1 LSTTSTMNP
10 SQSPEHL
17 YLIGC
22 GIAQANDEPTHGA
35 VTPQMLGF
43 KAYNL
48 SRMVALGLPVPPAF
62 VLGTP
67 YCDSEAARERA
78 AQRHVW
84 NAGLAALERATGRTF
99 GDPHAPLLV
108 SVRSGA
114 PVSMPGMMDTVLNV
128 GLCDR
133 TVHGLLRETGNPRLV
148 WDTYRRLIA
157 TYGELIAGIPASA
170 FVAEY
175 HALAGAREERSLD
188 FAELRDLAHRYL
200 AAHLRH
206 AGRPFPQDPA
216 VQLQDA
222 IAHVLASWMSTSACA
237 YRRQFGIGD
246 TPGTAVT
253 VQAMVFGN
261 SGGRSGSGVAFS
273 RNPLDGSPGL
283 WADFLFNAQGEDVVS
298 GRRTAPGRDLLAQS
312 LPAVWSSLTASAAT
326 LERAM
331 GDMQD
336 IEFTV
341 EEGHLY
347 ILQTRSGKRS
357 KQAAA
362 RIALDLLDEGIITA
376 QTALERTASI
386 DPTEL
391 VTTRIAAGDGQAPI
405 RLAAAMSANH
415 GVASGE
421 IALDAQRAQQRSNE
435 GASVVLVRRDAE
447 TADFAAM
454 KAAAGL
460 LTKNGA
466 RTSHAAVVARQMNK
480 ACLVGCTE
488 LDIDDEA
495 RCVRIG
501 ESVLHEGDPVT
512 LDGNAG
518 VVYAGLVHTAVEPL
532 TQLQERL
539 GRLRNV
545 R

>member
-1 LSTTSTMNP
+1 VSITSSMKP
-10 SQSPEHL
+10 PKSPEHL

-22 GIAQANDEPTHGA
+22 GDIESHDEPKDGA
-35 VTPQMLGF
+35 VSPEMLGF

-48 SRMVALGLPVPPAF
+48 SRMVDLGLPVPPAF

-67 YCDSEAARERA
+67 YCENEAASERA
-78 AQRHVW
+78 VW
-84 NAGLAALERATGRTF
+84 SSGLAALERATGRTF

-114 PVSMPGMMDTVLNV
+114 PVSMPGMMDTLLNI

-157 TYGELIAGIPASA
+157 AYGELIEGIPASA
-170 FVAEY
+170 FLAEY
-175 HALAGAREERSLD
+175 HALAGTREERSLD
-188 FAELRDLAHRYL
+188 FAELRELAHRYL
-200 AAHLRH
+200 AAHQRH
-206 AGRPFPQDPA
+206 AGRAFPQDPV
-216 VQLQDA
+216 VQLQEA
-222 IAHVLASWMSTSACA
+222 ITHVFASWMSASACA
-237 YRRQFGIGD
+237 YRHQFGISD
-246 TPGTAVT
+246 APGTAVT

-261 SGGRSGSGVAFS
+261 SSGRSGSGVAFS
-273 RNPLDGSPGL
+273 RNPLDGTPGL
-283 WADFLFNAQGEDVVS
+283 WADFLVNAQGEDVVS
-298 GRRTAPGRDLLAQS
+298 GRRTAPGRDVLAQS
-312 LPAVWSSLTASAAT
+312 MPAVWASLTASAAS
-326 LERAM
+326 LERAL

-341 EEGHLY
+341 EEGQLY

-362 RIALDLLDEGIITA
+362 RIALDLHDEGIVTA
-376 QTALERTASI
+376 QAALERIASI
-386 DPTEL
+386 DLAEL
-391 VTTRIAAGDGQAPI
+391 VATRIASSDGQAPI
-405 RLAAAMSANH
+405 RLAGATSANY

-421 IALDAQRAQQRSNE
+421 IVLDAQRAQLRSNE

-480 ACLVGCTE
+480 ACLVGCAE
-488 LDIDDEA
+488 LEIDDNA
-495 RCVRIG
+495 RSVRIG
-501 ESVLHEGDPVT
+501 ERLLREGDPVT
-512 LDGNAG
+512 LDGNTGA
-518 VVYAGLVHTAVEPL
+518 VYAGLVHTVVEPL
-532 TQLQERL
+532 AQLQDRL
-539 GRLRNV
+539 KRLRNT